1 MRRPC
6 LRSGGG
12 AVSLLLL
19 LLGCVLCPLP
29 VLQDPLPVEAGWI
42 CRPAA
47 RCSAAAV
54 GRGRLPCQ
62 APHAPALL
70 WSAACCAPA
79 LMALQA
85 DLLLLCAVVRIKH
98 PAPPEYLQPPAQE
111 HRTQKKGK
119 PKSHENQHKLT
130 QSKSPEGTRR
140 EWPPFPSN
148 QRYKISNLHSKSL
161 NLGEEKGRRRE
172 WEGRRERRGREREK
186 RDGCP
191 LSKYLPLTLNAK
203 GLNYP

>member
-1 MRRPC
+1 MRI
-6 LRSGGG
+6 S
-12 AVSLLLL
+12 ST
-19 LLGCVLCPLP
+19 
-29 VLQDPLPVEAGWI
+29 E
-42 CRPAA
+42 
-47 RCSAAAV
+47 
-54 GRGRLPCQ
+54 
-62 APHAPALL
+62 
-70 WSAACCAPA
+70 
-79 LMALQA
+79 
-85 DLLLLCAVVRIKH
+85 IKST
-98 PAPPEYLQPPAQE
+98 PPAQL
-111 HRTQKKGK
+111 HACLHHQAKAKRMPRPGTCSLQQQNTPCPLTPPRLVQDQTKGK
-119 PKSHENQHKLT
+119 PKTHENQHKLT

-203 GLNYP
+203 RLNYPQS